1 MTLDSP
7 ARTSKTW
14 AWTVLL
20 VLLLALRLPAIVR
33 PAGGDQNLYT
43 YIAQRVTAGDVPYR
57 DAWEQKPPA
66 IFFVYAAFLP
76 VAPVE
81 RLVGV
86 ADFTAAAIGAWL
98 LVLLGRRMFGGHV
111 GEGAAAVLLV
121 LGDPGIQR
129 LGGMNFR
136 AQCETFIGLA
146 ITGALLLAWRRS
158 PRPWHLVATGVCL
171 ALACWLKYNAI
182 LFALPIALAVA
193 WPGDV
198 AWSPRRFLAS
208 AAWITAGALG
218 VSAIFLGYF
227 IASGAFTDLW
237 LATIGYNL
245 RYSGETYAGAMDA
258 VSYVVTLP
266 FDHAKVDGLWFV
278 GLLGAVLVL
287 GFTRASRTSLI
298 VLVWIAAAIFSIAL
312 NGRRGL
318 PQYFLQAAPA
328 LALAASAG
336 LAAMWRA
343 RREARLI
350 AIGVAALLLAGLWRV
365 GVESVPRYQPRVFG
379 LPQTMEN
386 IAADLR
392 YLKGETPREVYL
404 ARFDRGEGG
413 KFSPLAVERLAA
425 RANSLAA
432 PSDRIYVF
440 GFSGGGVLVRAGRVS
455 ASRFFW
461 SRPVVIEFEAG
472 RPGYG
477 SAGLLAD
484 LMRNPPAVVALQK
497 HDWGLGEKAAG
508 TLDSIRFFL
517 DNPALRAWLESGYVP
532 DYEDDVYAVWRRKS

>member
-1 MTLDSP
+1 MTLDPP

-43 YIAQRVTAGDVPYR
+43 YVAQRVIAGDVPYR

-66 IFFVYAAFLP
+66 IFFVYAAFLQ
-76 VAPVE
+76 VSSSE
-81 RLVGV
+81 RLVGI
-86 ADFTAAAIGAWL
+86 ADFAAAAIGALL
-98 LVLLGRRMFGGHV
+98 LVGLGRRMFGGHV
-111 GEGAAAVLLV
+111 GEGAAAALLL
-121 LGDPGIQR
+121 LGDPGIQK

-146 ITGALLLAWRRS
+146 VTGALLLAWRRS

-193 WPGDV
+193 WPVDV
-198 AWSPRRFLAS
+198 AFNWRRFLVS

-218 VSAIFLGYF
+218 LSAVFLGYF

-258 VSYVVTLP
+258 VNYVVTLP
-266 FDHAKVDGLWFV
+266 YDHAKIDGLWFV
-278 GLLGAVLVL
+278 GLLGAVLAVVL
-287 GFTRASRTSLI
+287 TRVSRASLI
-298 VLVWIAAAIFSIAL
+298 AFAWIAAAVFSIAL

-318 PQYFLQAAPA
+318 PQYFLQASPA

-336 LAAMWRA
+336 LAAVWRA
-343 RREARLI
+343 RHEARFI
-350 AIGVAALLLAGLWRV
+350 AAGVAIVLLAGLWKV
-365 GVESVPRYQPRVFG
+365 GVEITPTYQPRLFG
-379 LPQTMEN
+379 LPQTVEN
-386 IAADLR
+386 IADDLR
-392 YLKGETPREVYL
+392 YLRGDTLREAYL
-404 ARFDRGEGG
+404 ARFDRGVGG

-440 GFSGGGVLVRAGRVS
+440 GFSGGGVLVRAGRAS

-477 SAGLLAD
+477 SAGLLVD
-484 LMRNPPAVVALQK
+484 LTRTQPAIVALQK
-497 HDWGLGEKAAG
+497 HDWGLGEKE
-508 TLDSIRFFL
+508 TPDSIRFFM
-517 DNPALRAWLESGYVP
+517 DHPALRSWLEAGYVP

>member
-1 MTLDSP
+1 MTLDPP

-20 VLLLALRLPAIVR
+20 VLLLALRLPAVVR

-66 IFFVYAAFLP
+66 IFFVYAAFLQ
-76 VAPVE
+76 VTPVE

-86 ADFTAAAIGAWL
+86 ADFTAAAIGAGL

-158 PRPWHLVATGVCL
+158 PRPWHLVATGVSL
-171 ALACWLKYNAI
+171 ALACWLKYNAL

-193 WPGDV
+193 WPGDI
-198 AWSPRRFLAS
+198 AGSPRRFLVS

-218 VSAIFLGYF
+218 LSAIFLGYF
-227 IASGAFTDLW
+227 MASGAFIDLW

-245 RYSGETYAGAMDA
+245 RYSGETYAGPWDA
-258 VSYVVTLP
+258 LTYLVTMP
-266 FDHAKVDGLWFV
+266 VDRAYADGLWFV

-287 GFTRASRTSLI
+287 AYARASRTSL
-298 VLVWIAAAIFSIAL
+298 VACAWIAAAIFSIAL

-336 LAAMWRA
+336 LAAVWRA
-343 RREARLI
+343 RQEARV
-350 AIGVAALLLAGLWRV
+350 IGVGVAVLLFAGLWRV
-365 GVESVPRYQPRVFG
+365 GVEKTSVYQPRLFG
-379 LPQTMEN
+379 LPQTAQN

-392 YLKGETPREVYL
+392 YMRGETPRETYL
-404 ARFDRGEGG
+404 ARFDRNEGG

-425 RANSLAA
+425 RADAMTA

-477 SAGLLAD
+477 SAGLLDD
-484 LMRNPPAVVALQK
+484 LTRTQPAIVALQK
-497 HDWGLGEKAAG
+497 HDWGLGEKE
-508 TLDSIRFFL
+508 TPDSIRFFL
-517 DNPALRAWLESGYVP
+517 DNPALRAWLESGYAP
-532 DYEDDVYAVWRRKS
+532 DYEDDVYAVWRRKG